1 MANIKTDNFN
11 FQGVGVVVSTSI
23 FVPPPPSFDVPRL
36 IVEIDPDTNAPQVL
50 IENVLSNEPTR
61 IEYSITLNIQD
72 QNGSVQPFTTNQSS
86 NYNTLIFDPVTNTTE
101 LIDFSSLS
109 PSSVAD
115 GDLEVEVEF
124 FWENIN
130 GTVIQQSLAQET
142 LELILGCT
150 DSNSNN
156 YNSNANIDDGSCVL
170 LQHTPPQLVMGAELF
185 GSFSPGPGVIVYQYH
200 IFIDPAITSAWAADP
215 AHEPYSY
222 TLQYAVDSG
231 TEDESLYLNNW
242 SNGFTDTPTGS
253 PGFAPA
259 ITTNNIMN
267 GNVKFTSPVTNNYS
281 NPFTLGGGNHLI
293 TINTINVSSGVG
305 SKYFG
310 FRIKFDCNL
319 PGDPTE
325 FSNIVSVILGNDG
338 TVSTIN

>member
-11 FQGVGVVVSTSI
+11 FQGVGVVVSTSV
-23 FVPPPPSFDVPRL
+23 FVPSPPSFDVPRL
-36 IVEIDPDTNAPQVL
+36 IIEIDPDTNNPEVF

-61 IEYSITLNIQD
+61 LEYNLTVNIQD
-72 QNGSVQPFTTNQSS
+72 QYGNVQPFTTSQSL
-86 NYNTLIFDPVTNTTE
+86 NYNVLNFDPITNRAG
-101 LIDFSSLS
+101 LANVNLPF
-109 PSSVAD
+109 AD

-130 GTVIQQSLAQET
+130 GTVIQQSLVLET

-156 YNSNANIDDGSCVL
+156 YNSNANIDDGSCIL

-185 GSFSPGPGVIVYQYH
+185 TTSSPAPGVTIYRYH
-200 IFIDPAITSAWAADP
+200 IFIDPAIASAWAADP

-267 GNVKFTSPVTNNYS
+267 GNANFTSPVTNNYS
-281 NPFTLGGGNHLI
+281 SPFVLGGANHLI
-293 TINTINVSSGVG
+293 TITTINVSSGVG